1 MMRNEPIQFR
11 LELPV
16 RILVA
21 DRAGFL
27 FPAVPKVPP
36 LEPNQATLKRWES
49 NAGLAGGSACSE
61 SLGYLHTGDLRAVQE
76 FLGHAGPRM
85 TSR

>member
-21 DRAGFL
+21 DLAGLL
-27 FPAVPKVPP
+27 FPAVPKVPL
-36 LEPNQATLKRWES
+36 LEPNKGTLKRWES
-49 NAGLAGGSACSE
+49 NADLAGGSACSG
-61 SLGYLHTGDLRAVQE
+61 SLNFWVVGPCLPMSDLAQ
-76 FLGHAGPRM
+76 
-85 TSR
+85 